1 MRNLVVLNYEVGEGH
16 VRSLCTAPLRFFEF
30 TANRTLV
37 LKQTKATCDSTKAR
51 RSGIKLE
58 VLTKVA
64 Y

>member
-1 MRNLVVLNYEVGEGH
+1 MVLNYEVGKGH
-16 VRSLCTAPLRFFEF
+16 VRSLCTARLGFFEF

-37 LKQTKATCDSTKAR
+37 LAQAKTTRNSIEAR

-64 Y
+64 N